1 VRNITAD
8 DVGVQG
14 QRDSNVSRTVSE
26 DSPEGPPDGS
36 PSILAIVAI
45 LGASL
50 ALSLVSCVLFYIVG
64 QRTAS
69 GLPDT
74 HQKKVSVSLL
84 SFDEWLPIAD
94 LLLLLGSDVNM
105 SVLQ

>member
-1 VRNITAD
+1 VRNVTAD

-14 QRDSNVSRTVSE
+14 QHGSDVSRTESAGG
-26 DSPEGPPDGS
+26 PEGPPDGS
-36 PSILAIVAI
+36 ARILAIVAI

-74 HQKKVSVSLL
+74 NQKKVSVSLL
-84 SFDEWLPIAD
+84 SSDE
-94 LLLLLGSDVNM
+94 
-105 SVLQ
+105 

>member
-14 QRDSNVSRTVSE
+14 QRGNNVSRTVSE
-26 DSPEGPPDGS
+26 DSPEGPRDGS
-36 PSILAIVAI
+36 ARILAIVAI

-69 GLPDT
+69 G
-74 HQKKVSVSLL
+74 
-84 SFDEWLPIAD
+84 FR
-94 LLLLLGSDVNM
+94 
-105 SVLQ
+105 